1 MEEFLK
7 FYKDESLE
15 EYTDE
20 IRTEII
26 NGIDDILKTDSDFS
40 YVINKEEKL
49 FWNNIRDKFIKF
61 DEYYFNK
68 KVNRLCTLIKISN
81 CLDKLRIAKKSLIGE
96 IDEINFLEILNNE

>member
-15 EYTDE
+15 EYTNE

-49 FWNNIRDKFIKF
+49 LWNNIRDKFIIF

-68 KVNRLCTLIKISN
+68 KVNRLCILIKISN

-96 IDEINFLEILNNE
+96 IGEIIFLEILNNE

>member
-15 EYTDE
+15 EYTNE

-49 FWNNIRDKFIKF
+49 LWNNIRDKFIIF

-68 KVNRLCTLIKISN
+68 KVNRLCTLIKICN

-96 IDEINFLEILNNE
+96 IDEINILEISNNE